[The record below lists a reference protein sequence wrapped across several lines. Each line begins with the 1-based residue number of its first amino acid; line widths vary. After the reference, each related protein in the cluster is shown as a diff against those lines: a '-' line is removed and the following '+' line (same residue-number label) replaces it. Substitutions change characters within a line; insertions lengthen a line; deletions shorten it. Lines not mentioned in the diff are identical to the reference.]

1 MNRWLMSGSG
11 ATGLVLGLASINGYT
26 RGKEGLLSFVV
37 IVCAA
42 FVIARLVAARHFANG
57 LLAGFLG
64 ALVAIIVIAAS
75 KSGFWAF
82 LCNNPEIAIRL
93 QSGPGETE
101 RAQVFLLELRQ
112 NLTDA
117 PWAAPWLWTT

>member
-1 MNRWLMSGSG
+1 MARMRRQNWRLAMNRWLISGSC
-11 ATGLVLGLASINGYT
+11 ATGLVLGLAAINGFT
-26 RGKEGLLSFVV
+26 RGRERLLSFVL

-42 FVIARLVAARHFANG
+42 FVIARLVTARHFANG

-75 KSGFWAF
+75 KPGFWAF

-93 QSGPGETE
+93 Q
-101 RAQVFLLELRQ
+101 
-112 NLTDA
+112 
-117 PWAAPWLWTT
+117 